1 MRDEERLA
9 HRTSIQKRERE
20 NRKEI
25 APLVHHGSDGKAR
38 LPDRPAL
45 KLRFDCRWHAASSR
59 VARHADERTDCSM
72 MFVADR
78 KHRHCHCNCHCNREK
93 RGGARRRLTVHRPS
107 RCFDIPWIGSR
118 RLVWSRNSLNAN
130 DDNCD
135 RNRRDQ
141 LGLQERRNRTGSA
154 CESTEY
160 SSVTSFGA
168 YILNYCMNHVVCRN
182 PFAKQ

>member
-130 DDNCD
+130 DDTTVTAIAAINWDCKNVGTG
-135 RNRRDQ
+135 RAALVNQ
-141 LGLQERRNRTGSA
+141 LNTALLRVLAHISLT
-154 CESTEY
+154 T
-160 SSVTSFGA
+160 V
-168 YILNYCMNHVVCRN
+168 
-182 PFAKQ
+182 